1 MARHGRLA
9 KDGGG
14 AVNTGLFSGDGDRL
28 ACDEGLVIF
37 LCLTPGTPAIA
48 VLALSERGT
57 GANVRAQVISLKE
70 IAGVGA
76 SLCELAPSRRAV
88 GLCA

>member
-1 MARHGRLA
+1 M
-9 KDGGG
+9 
-14 AVNTGLFSGDGDRL
+14 NTGLFSGDGDRL

-57 GANVRAQVISLKE
+57 WPGSGGGGNRSE
-70 IAGVGA
+70 RESA
-76 SLCELAPSRRAV
+76 SD
-88 GLCA
+88 

>member
-28 ACDEGLVIF
+28 ACDEGW
-37 LCLTPGTPAIA
+37 
-48 VLALSERGT
+48 
-57 GANVRAQVISLKE
+57 
-70 IAGVGA
+70 
-76 SLCELAPSRRAV
+76 
-88 GLCA
+88 